1 MAKIR
6 TRARAVD
13 MLGRQQIA
21 TIQNAI
27 SELFKN
33 AHDAYA
39 TEVRLD
45 YFEDSGPKSQGVV
58 CVRDNGVGMTSDDF
72 ENKWLVLGTESKLGD
87 ERAKHFRPE
96 GMEQRPITGE
106 KGIGRLAIAL
116 LGSQV
121 LVVTRAIRDD
131 GLHDLVMCW
140 VHWGLFELPGI
151 NLEDIDLP
159 IHVFEGGALP
169 GKETI
174 SKLRSE
180 LLEGIEDL
188 SEKCDTKLLS
198 SIVQDIKA
206 FSPNPAELDAYF
218 SEREEEPVSLSGEGY
233 GTHFIIGPANPVI
246 KVELRSEDKAAD
258 YSFRKQL
265 LGFYDKTFGSEKES
279 PINTSIKRWQP
290 GDLFGQEYLDDHNFF
305 NRAELTESSDHYLS
319 GTIDEFG
326 QFKGMLRVYE
336 KDYPDLTVPW
346 SGSNGRESQCGPF
359 KVRFGVLQGNAKES
373 IVPQEEYYR
382 MNEKLKHLG
391 GIYIYKDGVRVL
403 PYGDHSVDWLEV
415 EKRRNLGAG
424 FYFFSF
430 RRMFGAVLL
439 TRDANPD
446 LQEKAGREG
455 FQSNSAYRDMRD
467 ILMNLLIYLAAEFFR
482 KGGTYS
488 EVFEND
494 QAESRKRSEALER
507 QQKRSKER
515 RTKFELSLRTFND
528 RTVNKLPESQIA
540 QLKEQTTKRMQA
552 ASKIPDQDK
561 AAASLVKA
569 EQEAVDAL
577 ARLRAEYDR
586 KKPSGIALGKSLES
600 DWKGYLHERNRI
612 EDELFVPFEKEI
624 SSTLGE
630 VAKQAKLY
638 IDQRKRLDE
647 RIKALAVERKK
658 QLQEASSLANES
670 ASETRKT
677 VSSITEKARL
687 ALDETIR
694 SIQADMN
701 RTPIQDMD
709 PDEVEK
715 LRTKWEGQLTEI
727 ETRHRDGLMAA
738 RDMLASLAENLRFS
752 DGNEP
757 AAVMEALEERMMDL
771 EDQADQDFE
780 MVQLGLA
787 VAIINHEFAASIKQV
802 RRSIQSLGQ
811 ISRRAEG
818 IRPIY
823 ESIKSN
829 FEHLDGHL
837 NLFTPLQRR
846 LYRKAQN
853 ISGKSIYNYV
863 KDLFSNRLGADRHDV
878 MLEASDAFLAVNV
891 ECYPSTLYPAV
902 INIVD
907 NAIYWVSSNK
917 GDKRVLLD
925 ASDHNISISNNGPAI
940 ENRDQESIFSRG
952 FSRKPNGRGLG
963 LFISKKALEA
973 GDIHLCVGQA
983 PKDFNASFQIQSD
996 CITLKL

>member
-1 MAKIR
+1 MARIR

-58 CVRDNGVGMTSDDF
+58 CVRDNGVGMTYEDF

-121 LVVTRAIRDD
+121 LVVTRAIRED
-131 GLHDLVMCW
+131 GVHDLVMCW
-140 VHWGLFELPGI
+140 VHWGLFELPGV

-159 IHVFEGGALP
+159 IHVFEGGSLP

-180 LLEGIEDL
+180 LLVGIEAL
-188 SEKCDTKLLS
+188 SPKCDATLLS
-198 SIVQDIKA
+198 SIVQDVKA

-218 SEREEEPVSLSGEGY
+218 KDREDAPVSLSEDGY

-246 KVELRSEDKAAD
+246 KVELRAEDKESD

-265 LGFYDKTFGSEKES
+265 LGFYDKTFGAKTES

-290 GDLFGQEYLDDHNFF
+290 GDLFGDEYLDDDNFF
-305 NRAELTESSDHYLS
+305 NRTELTEASDHFLS
-319 GTIDEFG
+319 GSVDEFG
-326 QFKGMLRVYE
+326 QFNGNLRVYE
-336 KDYPDLTVPW
+336 NDYNDQVIPW
-346 SGSNGRESQCGPF
+346 PGSNGRKSNCGPF
-359 KVRFGVLQGNAKES
+359 QIVFGYLQGVAKDS
-373 IVPQEEYYR
+373 IVPIEEWSR
-382 MNEKLKHLG
+382 MNKKLDYLG
-391 GIYIYKDGVRVL
+391 GIYVYRDGIRVL
-403 PYGDHSVDWLEV
+403 PYGDHTFDWLEV
-415 EKRRNLGAG
+415 EKRRNKGAG
-424 FYFFSF
+424 YYFFSF
-430 RRMFGAVLL
+430 RRMFGAVLIN
-439 TRDANPD
+439 REDNPH

-455 FQSNSAYRDMRD
+455 FQTNAAYRDMRD
-467 ILMNLLIYLAAEFFR
+467 ILINLLIHLAAEFFR
-482 KGGTYS
+482 KGGTYT
-488 EVFEND
+488 EIFERD
-494 QAESRKRSEALER
+494 QAETKRRSEALER
-507 QQKRSKER
+507 QQKRASEKR
-515 RTKFELSLRTFND
+515 KKFELALRTFAD
-528 RTVNKLPESQIA
+528 RTATNLPGSQIA
-540 QLKEQTTKRMQA
+540 QLKEQTKKRMEA
-552 ASKIPDQDK
+552 ASKIPDHDK
-561 AAASLVKA
+561 AAASLVRA
-569 EQEAVDAL
+569 EQEAVEAL

-586 KKPSGIALGKSLES
+586 KKPSGIALTKSLES
-600 DWKGYLHERNRI
+600 DWKAYLQERNRI
-612 EDELFVPFEKEI
+612 EDELFSPFEKEI

-647 RIKALAVERKK
+647 RIKALAAERKK
-658 QLQEASSLANES
+658 QLQEASNLANES
-670 ASETRKT
+670 ASETRRT

-694 SIQADMN
+694 GIQADMN
-701 RTPIQDMD
+701 RTPIQDMK
-709 PDEVEK
+709 PDEIEE
-715 LRTKWEGQLTEI
+715 LRMKWEGQLTEI

-771 EDQADQDFE
+771 ENQADQDFE

-863 KDLFSNRLGADRHDV
+863 KDLFSNRIAKERHNV
-878 MLEASDAFLAVNV
+878 KIQATDAFLRSNV

-902 INIVD
+902 INIID
-907 NAIYWVSSNK
+907 NAIYWVSGNI
-917 GDKRVLLD
+917 GDRLILLD
-925 ASDHNISISNNGPAI
+925 ASDHQIIISNNGPAI
-940 ENRDQESIFSRG
+940 ENRDKESIFARG

-973 GDIHLCVGQA
+973 EDMHLCVGNTH
-983 PKDFNASFQIQSD
+983 KDFSSSFQIQSD
-996 CITLKL
+996 CITLKS